1 MPLYSVFAHVPYTLG
16 VLEIVTPR
24 LAPELAAR
32 GTRAAAEARFPG
44 SAFAIANVNLSLPVA
59 ARARRPCCGRSPCP
73 RSRATWRRSR
83 GADARDLDLSR
94 DEAQPF
100 ASAPPPQ
107 PEPSPRRPP
116 SRFYGDVMLAT
127 ELHYQNR
134 SASHGR
140 MYKLWH
146 ATVGVR
152 FVEAADDARVT
163 YVENVKKDAH
173 NASYIDYACGTDRC
187 ARASRGHLSPRALAR
202 ASRIQAERARSAP
215 LRSASLHRPAQVLR
229 QPLRVLAAGG

>member
-1 MPLYSVFAHVPYTLG
+1 MKLSPSPPTL
-16 VLEIVTPR
+16 P
-24 LAPELAAR
+24 
-32 GTRAAAEARFPG
+32 
-44 SAFAIANVNLSLPVA
+44 
-59 ARARRPCCGRSPCP
+59 
-73 RSRATWRRSR
+73 
-83 GADARDLDLSR
+83 
-94 DEAQPF
+94 
-100 ASAPPPQ
+100 PPPQ

-152 FVEAADDARVT
+152 FVEAAGDARVT

-187 ARASRGHLSPRALAR
+187 ARASRGHLSQAR
-202 ASRIQAERARSAP
+202 ARARLSKIQAERVAP
-215 LRSASLHRPAQVLR
+215 LRSA
-229 QPLRVLAAGG
+229 VLAGTTTTTTRTRRRRLS